1 MIVSAIVSTATF
13 AIGWF
18 LGRWVRERKETLVKT
33 DPINSTYGLH
43 VWKTRKGYGFVVR
56 TYNYEYVRRENLT
69 GDLLIQQLRAYQ
81 KKYYLD
87 ETALQL
93 IEEKIYGC
101 E

>member
-1 MIVSAIVSTATF
+1 MIVSAIVSTAAFVT
-13 AIGWF
+13 GWF
-18 LGRWVRERKETLVKT
+18 LGRYAGEYKETLVKT
-33 DPINSTYGLH
+33 DPMTSSYGLH
-43 VWKTRKGYGFVVR
+43 VWRTRKGYGFVVR

-81 KKYYLD
+81 KTYNLD
-87 ETALQL
+87 ENTLIL